1 MTVRAKVLSLF
12 GKHHDAARDAPRDPR
27 AIRTIAYLVQKHIP
41 AAHNRAVIA
50 RLLSSR
56 AADGNLARM
65 AELKPLSTEW
75 MMELYAVLEIVVG
88 GSDADIGDVGT
99 GNVSPAQPP
108 SSARKLDEQQ
118 ARHRAGAGG
127 ARGWRGLGRT
137 LVRRSWPRRAHR

>member
-12 GKHHDAARDAPRDPR
+12 GKRHHPAPDAPRDPR
-27 AIRTIAYLVQKHIP
+27 ALRTIAYLLQKHIP

-56 AADGNLARM
+56 AADRNLARM

-75 MMELYAVLEIVVG
+75 MMELYAVLEMVVG
-88 GSDADIGDVGT
+88 ESEMDIGELGS
-99 GNVSPAQPP
+99 GNVIPAQPP
-108 SSARKLDEQQ
+108 SSKRQSDDRQ
-118 ARHRAGAGG
+118 AHDRAGIGG
-127 ARGWRGLGRT
+127 ARGWRSLGQT

>member
-1 MTVRAKVLSLF
+1 MRARLLSLF
-12 GKHHDAARDAPRDPR
+12 GRRRDASRDTPRDPR
-27 AIRTIAYLVQKHIP
+27 AIRTIAYLLQKHIP

-56 AADGNLARM
+56 AADRNLARM

-88 GSDADIGDVGT
+88 ESEMDIGELGT
-99 GNVSPAQPP
+99 GKVIPAQPP
-108 SSARKLDEQQ
+108 SSARKLDQQ
-118 ARHRAGAGG
+118 RARSRAAAAD
-127 ARGWRGLGRT
+127 ARGWRSLGQT